1 MYDYLLPSTIDNL
14 DNLNYIKNEKSIN
27 VIIAGAGP
35 VGLFSAL
42 YLTKY
47 YENEFNQ
54 NVNILLVDNRVEQEG
69 IRLPYTRTT
78 QFVFDISLIQDFIY
92 NLFCWVI

>member
-69 IRLPYTRTT
+69 TSFRKTYYSFIRNIFKYIII
-78 QFVFDISLIQDFIY
+78 FSKNI
-92 NLFCWVI
+92 N